1 MDHNK
6 NKITQVTR
14 WERIISDM
22 TNRPSVVKT
31 LKGEVRAVG
40 WFCCTCGAAGAE
52 RTRLRL
58 GEQGRRHGDAPGASP
73 LHMTCEQGEGGWA
86 GGCWGLAR
94 LWRLES
100 WSGPRA
106 GGGHPEI
113 SSLGESFLPEGSRKE
128 KLRGYRLDL
137 EGIARAVPENPPQ
150 WQGFCGQRRW
160 WNSGSQSSI
169 GKWKSLHTG
178 ATGSSGRWIFLCCE
192 YLLYVMMAGQWFL
205 RTVPGLGRSHGHLEE
220 NRSFKASPGPSRE

>member
-1 MDHNK
+1 MSEETIIIIIIIIDYEAAEEITKGKTDRFGYRRTCKHMDHNK

-73 LHMTCEQGEGGWA
+73 LHMTCEQGEGG
-86 GGCWGLAR
+86 
-94 LWRLES
+94 
-100 WSGPRA
+100 
-106 GGGHPEI
+106 
-113 SSLGESFLPEGSRKE
+113 
-128 KLRGYRLDL
+128 
-137 EGIARAVPENPPQ
+137 
-150 WQGFCGQRRW
+150 
-160 WNSGSQSSI
+160 
-169 GKWKSLHTG
+169 
-178 ATGSSGRWIFLCCE
+178 
-192 YLLYVMMAGQWFL
+192 
-205 RTVPGLGRSHGHLEE
+205 
-220 NRSFKASPGPSRE
+220 